1 MKTVYKASIAVI
13 GGGPAGLSAAIE
25 AAKAGAHVVLL
36 DENSR
41 PGGQLFKQIH
51 KFFGSQQHKAGI
63 RGIDIGKQL
72 LKEAQELGIEVWLNT
87 EVCGIEQNKL
97 LWAVK
102 NKSESVQLSAERIV
116 LATGAMENTIHFPGW
131 TLPGV
136 MGAGAAQT
144 FINLHRVAPGER
156 VLMIGSGNVGVI
168 VSYQL
173 LQAGCEVVAI
183 VEASPKLGGYGVHTA
198 KVCRAGVPF
207 YTSHTILRALGENK
221 VEGAVIGRLNDK
233 WEFVPGTE
241 KLFEVDTICIATGLT
256 PLAELAWIAGCKF
269 KYIPELGGFVPLHDE
284 NMETTIQG
292 IYVAGDITGI
302 EEASSA
308 MEEGRLAGI
317 NAAASLGFYSSEQ
330 KEKLCNEVRERL
342 DALRQGP
349 FGEIRRIKKQELITS
364 RREIRCHQQKIV

>member
-1 MKTVYKASIAVI
+1 MYKTSIAVI

-25 AAKAGAHVVLL
+25 AAKAGAQVVLI

-51 KFFGSQQHKAGI
+51 KFFGSKEHKAGV

-102 NKSESVQLSAERIV
+102 NKTESVQLLSERIV
-116 LATGAMENTIHFPGW
+116 LATGAMENSIHFPGW

-144 FINLHRVAPGER
+144 FINIHRVAPGKK

-173 LQAGCEVVAI
+173 LQAGCEVTAI
-183 VEASPKLGGYGVHTA
+183 VEASPRLGGYGVHTA

-233 WEFVPGTE
+233 WEFIPGTE
-241 KLFEVDTICIATGLT
+241 KVFEVDTICIATGLT

-317 NAAASLGFYSSEQ
+317 NAAASLGFYSSKQ

-349 FGEIRRIKKQELITS
+349 FGKMRRIKKQELITS
-364 RREIRCHQQKIV
+364 RREIRCHQQQIV